1 MSVHRSSC
9 KVTLILVIFLMKV
22 NFVDR
27 FFEKKKNLNTIFM
40 KILPVGAELFL
51 ADGQMDIYN
60 DANSR
65 FAQILRMCLKRMETN
80 NKTYAA
86 CSC

>member
-1 MSVHRSSC
+1 MW
-9 KVTLILVIFLMKV
+9 IDFL
-22 NFVDR
+22 
-27 FFEKKKNLNTIFM
+27 KKKKDLNISFM

-51 ADGQMDIYN
+51 AEGQTDSYN
-60 DANSR
+60 EANSR
-65 FAQILRMCLKRMETN
+65 FAQILRMCLKRVKKS